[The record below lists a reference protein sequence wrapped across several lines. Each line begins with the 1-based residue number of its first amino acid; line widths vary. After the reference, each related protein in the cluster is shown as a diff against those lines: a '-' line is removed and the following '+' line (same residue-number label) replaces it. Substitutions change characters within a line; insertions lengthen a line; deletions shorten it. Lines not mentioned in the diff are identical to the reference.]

1 MFKLN
6 SFCKECFD
14 PHKIVWNCK
23 RHIEDM
29 DWIYLCGNCIR
40 YYKYLNGRKFKSQLE
55 TIKSFIKCRQNRT
68 KLELPL
74 YEFNQSSE
82 I

>member
-1 MFKLN
+1 
-6 SFCKECFD
+6 
-14 PHKIVWNCK
+14 
-23 RHIEDM
+23 M

-40 YYKYLNGRKFKSQLE
+40 YYKYLNGRKFKSQFE
-55 TIKSFIKCRQNRT
+55 NIKSFIKCRQNQT

-74 YEFNQSSE
+74 YEINQSSE

>member
-1 MFKLN
+1 
-6 SFCKECFD
+6 
-14 PHKIVWNCK
+14 
-23 RHIEDM
+23 M

-40 YYKYLNGRKFKSQLE
+40 YYKYLNGRKFKSQFE
-55 TIKSFIKCRQNRT
+55 NIKSFIKCRQNPT

-74 YEFNQSSE
+74 YEFNQSSA